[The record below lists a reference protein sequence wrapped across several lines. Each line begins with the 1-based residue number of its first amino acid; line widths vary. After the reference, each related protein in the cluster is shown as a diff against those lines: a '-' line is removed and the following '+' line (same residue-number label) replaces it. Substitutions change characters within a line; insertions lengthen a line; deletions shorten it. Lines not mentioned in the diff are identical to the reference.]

1 MDKIRPKLI
10 KLSAEVLN
18 KALIIVINSSFNK
31 GLFSDNAEI
40 TCASYL
46 DKHTDD
52 KHAVTNLRPVNVL
65 NTSSRIYQTIVK
77 DFLIRKMEHHFS
89 LLVLNEHGL

>member
-18 KALIIVINSSFNK
+18 KPLIIVINSSFNK

-40 TCASYL
+40 TCA
-46 DKHTDD
+46 
-52 KHAVTNLRPVNVL
+52 
-65 NTSSRIYQTIVK
+65 
-77 DFLIRKMEHHFS
+77 FL
-89 LLVLNEHGL
+89 LG